1 MARSIVVATAT
12 ATVFLGSQRV
22 HIVQGAAWDSDS
34 PAVHAY
40 PDMFSADA
48 SRALGGDLEPT
59 PGKVEQ
65 KTANPG
71 EKSTAKRLFGRD
83 R

>member
-1 MARSIVVATAT
+1 MANIVVAIAS

-22 HIVQGAAWDSDS
+22 HITEGAAWNSDS

-40 PDMFSADA
+40 PDMFSADV
-48 SRALGGDLEPT
+48 SRALGGDLEPA
-59 PGKVEQ
+59 PGKVEK